1 MSKGFVGVASDMK
14 EYESRQDM
22 LRDLVSP
29 GATIAEIGVF
39 AGDFAEWILKTLQP
53 KTLYG
58 VDPYTSTI
66 GVMGS
71 GNVDGYKME
80 YYELELLHGFVKQR
94 LSSYPAFVQ
103 KREFSGDFFAKQDDG
118 SLDAVYIDGDH
129 SLEAVK
135 ADLTAA
141 RFAVKEGGWIFGH
154 DYSLHPT
161 KGNPE
166 IKHVTQE
173 AVDAFC
179 QEHGLTVYA
188 LSNDGIRSFAIR
200 NEHKYKICVV
210 SLSDRHELYSKTFPL
225 FHRYAEKH
233 SYSTSLYGEVLDK
246 ERHPSWS
253 KIPAL
258 KLALQENKYDYVVW
272 MDDDIVITNPDI
284 SLSSFI
290 DKYNFRKSKAVVL
303 VSSDMPNEPST
314 AMNCG
319 IFFVKAKEAAT
330 MTLLNSAWAY
340 ADVCPI
346 LKQNLS
352 WEQEAFNFLYRFI
365 SREEFLIIPLP
376 NFQATT
382 RFQGNQDV
390 VWKPGYF
397 AAHLN
402 NGPLPMKL
410 MTFSLLQKTCAFLQ

>member
-1 MSKGFVGVASDMK
+1 MSKASQILRSGMK
-14 EYESRQDM
+14 EYASRKAM
-22 LRDLVSP
+22 LADLVSP
-29 GATIAEIGVF
+29 GSVLAEIGVF
-39 AGDFAEWILKTLQP
+39 AGDFADWILKTLKP

-58 VDPYTSTI
+58 IDPYTSTI

-71 GNVDGYKME
+71 GNEHGYGME
-80 YYELELLHGFVKQR
+80 YFELDLLYGFVKNR
-94 LSSYPAFVQ
+94 LSPYPAFIQ
-103 KREFSGDFFAKQDDG
+103 KREFSGDFFKNQDDG

-154 DYSLHPT
+154 DYSLNPE

-166 IKHVTQE
+166 IKHFTQE

-179 QEHGLTVYA
+179 NEHGLSVYA
-188 LSNDGIRSFAIR
+188 VSNDGIRSFAIR
-200 NEHKYKICVV
+200 NDNKSKICVV
-210 SLSDRHELYSKTFPL
+210 SLSDRYELYSKTFPL
-225 FHRYAEKH
+225 FQRYAEKH
-233 SYSTSLYGEVLDK
+233 GYDLKLFSESLDK

-272 MDDDIVITNPDI
+272 MDDDIVITNPEI
-284 SLSSFI
+284 SLSYFI
-290 DKYNFRKSKAVVL
+290 DKYNFRKSSASIL

-314 AMNCG
+314 FMNCG
-319 IFFVKAKEAAT
+319 IFFVKTASEASIP
-330 MTLLNSAWAY
+330 LLNSAWSY
-340 ADVCPI
+340 ADACPLI
-346 LKQNLS
+346 KHHLS
-352 WEQEAFNFLYRFI
+352 WEQEAFNFIYRFGK
-365 SREEFLIIPLP
+365 REDFHIVPLP
-376 NFQATT
+376 NFQSTT
-382 RFQGNQDV
+382 RFTSNQDV
-390 VWKPGYF
+390 TWKPGFF

-410 MTFSLLQKTCAFLQ
+410 MTFALLQKACAFLQ